1 MSQSHSPKDNQALLQ
16 SMLQRL
22 KLQPGRES
30 QACLHTPVPVTFAS
44 KLEKDGEKGASNIQ
58 KVNNS
63 PVNAFSVKRFGISH
77 FGLKDK
83 ERLQPGHGCELD
95 SGLVSFPSQKN
106 NTEGD
111 TDRNRVK
118 ATLPGFTHTGTE
130 QPFPAKSLNA
140 DITSCQRT
148 DGEIQG
154 NTGGFGSI
162 AGNKD
167 AVTTTGQNQDQGFTP
182 KVDVWSLKST
192 DLNTGGQENTV
203 LHVGNGGLGALEES
217 KDTQIVQTNPT
228 TANISPRRKQQS
240 SDNKTRRW
248 TQKIKQKWRERPGS
262 FGKKGKEEGGQGS
275 ESSSLNELL
284 TSENLSNPS
293 NQDRWRISPSLDR
306 NDTSETPHARSEDRT
321 SEGNI
326 RSNSDFEFGLGSFS
340 LLEEIITGQEWAK
353 FLNPTVPATSAN
365 QRPSEEP
372 PSQLNITPNPYNSGQ
387 SSLIFN
393 QQGAGKNQWSF
404 RGGESSPVSDFS
416 LAQISPDAFP
426 PVSVDFWGGKQVVCS
441 GADQSEPMEHGHIQS
456 KEGKQLIIPSFVELA
471 DIVENPALKN
481 RVHHNRKR
489 QHRSAERTASQRE
502 ESISLPSVP
511 RSYVMDEAGKS
522 QHDNVMPLFS
532 PSSFTPCG
540 PAPQGVLKHSIS
552 QDSESLMETQTKRRR
567 VEENRRVHFSE
578 EVLTIAPAELDMDAT
593 VSEADTM
600 SEEDSVIEQD
610 FEVEQAAIEEEEVA
624 SVRRPV
630 LPAWILALKRR
641 NMGRKHR

>member
-1 MSQSHSPKDNQALLQ
+1 
-16 SMLQRL
+16 MLQRL

-30 QACLHTPVPVTFAS
+30 QACLHKPVSVTFAS
-44 KLEKDGEKGASNIQ
+44 RLEKDGESGASNIQ

-63 PVNAFSVKRFGISH
+63 SINAFSVKRFGISH

-95 SGLVSFPSQKN
+95 SSLVSFPSQKN

-111 TDRNRVK
+111 TDRNRVM

-154 NTGGFGSI
+154 ETGSFGSI

-167 AVTTTGQNQDQGFTP
+167 AVTSTGQNQDQEFTT
-182 KVDVWSLKST
+182 KVYMWSLKST

-203 LHVGNGGLGALEES
+203 LYVGNGGLGALAQN

-228 TANISPRRKQQS
+228 TANISPRRKQS

-248 TQKIKQKWRERPGS
+248 TQKIKQKWRPGS
-262 FGKKGKEEGGQGS
+262 FSKKGKDEGGQGS
-275 ESSSLNELL
+275 ESSSLNQLL

-293 NQDRWRISPSLDR
+293 NQERQKIFPSLNR
-306 NDTSETPHARSEDRT
+306 NDTSETPHAHSEDRT

-340 LLEEIITGQEWAK
+340 LLEEIVTGQEWAK
-353 FLNPTVPATSAN
+353 FLNPTVPATSVN

-372 PSQLNITPNPYNSGQ
+372 PSQLNITPNPYDSGQ

-393 QQGAGKNQWSF
+393 QQGDGKNQWSF

-416 LAQISPDAFP
+416 LAQMSPDAFL
-426 PVSVDFWGGKQVVCS
+426 PVSMDFWGGKQAVYS
-441 GADQSEPMEHGHIQS
+441 GADQSGPM
-456 KEGKQLIIPSFVELA
+456 PA
-471 DIVENPALKN
+471 DIVDNPALKN

-502 ESISLPSVP
+502 ESISSPSVP
-511 RSYVMDEAGKS
+511 SSYVMDEAGKS
-522 QHDNVMPLFS
+522 QHDNAMPLFS

-610 FEVEQAAIEEEEVA
+610 FELEQAAIEEEVA